1 MPGPPP
7 SKIQI
12 LKVCFKNI
20 SPGDSNVTLRV
31 ENHSDKVLRFD
42 PWVRNIPWRKAWQPL
57 QYSCVENLM
66 DRGAWQA
73 IIHRVAKSHI
83 QLKRFS
89 MYTHRH
95 THDKVTNQC
104 MLPGFSLSKEI

>member
-7 SKIQI
+7 PKIQI

-31 ENHSDKVLRFD
+31 ENHCDKVLRFD
-42 PWVRNIPWRKAWQPL
+42 PWVGNIPWGKAWQPR

-83 QLKRFS
+83 QLKQFS
-89 MYTHRH
+89 MYTHMH
-95 THDKVTNQC
+95 TPDKVTNQW